1 MPLNRLVA
9 LVLASFPLAT
19 RAQTVTELPAGT
31 RVRVSGL
38 EVGEHTERL
47 YHIEGALAAADS
59 TRLVLRVDGH
69 EHPDTLPY
77 FTMHRLDVQR
87 GQTPRRKLVIGGL
100 ATGLIAGT
108 AIWAV
113 TMIVPAP
120 EKSSS
125 TIIDND
131 GIPHVTVERETG
143 IRRFALAGIPI
154 LGLAGLT
161 AGSLMNNGIWV
172 SVAIPG
178 VGSRSR

>member
-1 MPLNRLVA
+1 MNLSRVVA
-9 LVLASFPLAT
+9 LFVAISPLVT
-19 RAQTVTELPAGT
+19 HAQTVRDLPAGS
-31 RVRVSGL
+31 RVRISGL
-38 EVGEHTERL
+38 EVAEHGERL

-77 FTMHRLDVQR
+77 FTMHHLDVQR

-120 EKSSS
+120 EKNSS
-125 TIIDND
+125 TIIDDD

-172 SVAIPG
+172 SVAVPG